1 MGKPKNEYTF
11 LLINTSDT
19 MNQGTITVSKEQDD
33 DDKKKKD
40 KDKKKVKLPDRYSR
54 LQAAIEASKT
64 IVLTKKR
71 IVETDQFGIIEYNTD
86 QSRLVQE
93 LTNNHDQLLKALDSM
108 AIHKEGGTPAK
119 KSGLAHALGLAIQE
133 FAKQLKFVG
142 NLMLRI
148 FILTD
153 DMHREGITADE
164 IKYTEI
170 NRDIGVYI
178 DILYFGSDPENK
190 GVDEDADADGFF
202 VEEKPDDAGGLQFS
216 LKPGKDVLSA
226 DERDLLESEGL
237 LIPGIKPGAKKTS
250 TPAEPVKRKKHYKDI
265 RLIAELTDGAFYNG
279 EQKTATINKFARKLG
294 DIKDLEEGLQVF
306 ESPPVRKKKLM
317 AAIAEQLLPL
327 DITEIQAISQGKAK
341 EDLKCNIC
349 FKKDNPITLRRCS
362 YCKREMHLA
371 CVMKWAEQD
380 QQDKVESFIFRCPFC
395 FHLLKVDP
403 SITKLMDLQTMRA
416 NIAKIQD
423 TKAKPHEANATCL
436 PADAILALPD
446 PCEVCGVLL
455 EEDDC
460 VYQCSNCKAAY
471 HNRCFGSTQ
480 EKQGESFCRRCG
492 FRFVHID
499 TPTR

>member
-1 MGKPKNEYTF
+1 LGKPKNEYTF
-11 LLINTSDT
+11 LLIDTSDT
-19 MNQGTITVSKEQDD
+19 MNQGTIAVSKDQEEEE
-33 DDKKKKD
+33 KKKKD
-40 KDKKKVKLPDRYSR
+40 KDKKKGKLPDRLSR
-54 LQAAIEASKT
+54 FQAAIEACKT

-71 IVETDQFGIIEYNTD
+71 IVETDKFGIIEYNNN

-93 LTNNHDQLLKALDSM
+93 LSNSHEQLIRVLDSM
-108 AIHKEGGTPAK
+108 ANRKEGGTDANK
-119 KSGLAHALGLAIQE
+119 GGLTGALGLAIQE

-164 IKYTEI
+164 KKYTEI

-190 GVDEDADADGFF
+190 GVDVDADADGFF
-202 VEEKPDDAGGLQFS
+202 SEEKSEDTSGLQFD
-216 LKPGKDVLSA
+216 LKAGDETISA
-226 DERDLLESEGL
+226 EDRELLESEGL
-237 LIPGIKPGAKKTS
+237 LIPGIKPAVKPSKTPAMAAKK
-250 TPAEPVKRKKHYKDI
+250 KKQYKDI
-265 RLIAELTDGAFYNG
+265 RLIAALTDGAFFNG
-279 EQKTATINKFARKLG
+279 EQNTATIAKFARKLG
-294 DIKDLEEGLQVF
+294 DIKDLEEGLEVF

-341 EDLKCNIC
+341 QELKCNIC

-416 NIAKIQD
+416 NIAKMQD
-423 TKAKPHEANATCL
+423 TKAKPHEANATCMSSE
-436 PADAILALPD
+436 DILALTD